1 MQTLLSACRP
11 HRQVYRLLCGEGGVS
26 PRLSLRRKQKSRTG
40 LLLPQKSRVHLVIE
54 EGTATDHI
62 LQGQDMSHE
71 EMYGSL
77 REQMTEHM

>member
-1 MQTLLSACRP
+1 
-11 HRQVYRLLCGEGGVS
+11 
-26 PRLSLRRKQKSRTG
+26 
-40 LLLPQKSRVHLVIE
+40 VHLVIE